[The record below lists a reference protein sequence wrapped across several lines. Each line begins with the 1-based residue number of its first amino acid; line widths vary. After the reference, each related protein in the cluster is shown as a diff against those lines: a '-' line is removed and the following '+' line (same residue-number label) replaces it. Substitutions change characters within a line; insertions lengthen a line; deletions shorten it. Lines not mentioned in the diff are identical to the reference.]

1 MTHRRQFFATVGAGS
16 MAIAFGTHAQVQG
29 RVRRIGYLASADP
42 ATTGDVRDA
51 LREGLRE
58 RGYVEGQNIAIE
70 YRWTEGALER
80 LPKLAAELVHLN
92 VDLIFAWATAAA
104 IAAKRATSTLPI
116 VFVGVADPVASGLV
130 ASLARPGANVTGVS
144 NISRDLMD
152 KLMEVL
158 VQVVPAIS
166 RVAAVHNAPNPSS
179 PLLLQATETA
189 ARSLGLQLQVVDV
202 RASEDFEAAF
212 ATITA
217 AHTMGV
223 VVIPDPMYFSQ
234 RQRIAEL
241 ALKNRLPTVFARRE
255 NAEAGGLI
263 SYGPSLPDQIRHATS
278 YVDKIFKGAKPADL
292 PVEQPTK
299 FELVINLK
307 TAKALGLTI
316 PQSLLLRADKVIQ

>member
-1 MTHRRQFFATVGAGS
+1 MTHRRQFLATVGAGS
-16 MAIAFGTHAQVQG
+16 MAIAFGAHAQVQG

-42 ATTGDVRDA
+42 ATTGDLGDA
-51 LREGLRE
+51 FREGLRE
-58 RGYVEGQNIAIE
+58 HGYVEGQNIAIE

-80 LPKLAAELVHLN
+80 LPKLAAELVRLN

-116 VFVGVADPVASGLV
+116 VFVSVADPVASGLV

-152 KLMEVL
+152 KLMELL
-158 VQVVPAIS
+158 VQVVPGIS
-166 RVAAVHNAPNPSS
+166 RVAAVRNAPNPSS

-202 RASEDFEAAF
+202 HAPEDFETAF
-212 ATITA
+212 TTIAA
-217 AHTMGV
+217 AHAMGV

-234 RQRIAEL
+234 RQRIADL

-299 FELVINLK
+299 FELAINLK
-307 TAKALGLTI
+307 TARALGLTI

>member
-1 MTHRRQFFATVGAGS
+1 VIRRRQFLATVGAGS
-16 MAIAFGTHAQVQG
+16 MAIAFGTRAQAQG

-42 ATTGDVRDA
+42 ATTEDVRGA
-51 LREGLRE
+51 FREGLRE
-58 RGYVEGQNIAIE
+58 HGYVEGQNIAIE

-80 LPKLAAELVHLN
+80 LPILAAELVRLN

-116 VFVGVADPVASGLV
+116 VFVSVADPVASGLV
-130 ASLARPGANVTGVS
+130 ASLSRPGANVTGVS

-152 KLMEVL
+152 KMMELL
-158 VQVVPAIS
+158 VQVVPGIS
-166 RVAAVHNAPNPSS
+166 RVAAVRNAPNPSS

-189 ARSLGLQLQVVDV
+189 ARSLGLQLHAVDV
-202 RASEDFEAAF
+202 RAPEDFETAF

-217 AHTMGV
+217 AHAMGV

-234 RQRIAEL
+234 RQRIADL

-255 NAEAGGLI
+255 NAEAGGLV
-263 SYGPSLPDQIRHATS
+263 SYGPSLPDQFRHATS

-307 TAKALGLTI
+307 TAKALGITI
-316 PQSLLLRADKVIQ
+316 PQALLLRADKVVQ

>member
-1 MTHRRQFFATVGAGS
+1 LIRRRQFLATVGAGS
-16 MAIAFGTHAQVQG
+16 MAITFGTRAQVQG

-42 ATTGDVRDA
+42 ATTEDVRA
-51 LREGLRE
+51 AFREGLRE
-58 RGYVEGQNIAIE
+58 HGYVEGQNIAIE

-80 LPKLAAELVHLN
+80 LPILAAELVRLN

-116 VFVGVADPVASGLV
+116 VFVSVADPVASGLV
-130 ASLARPGANVTGVS
+130 ASLSRPGANVTGVS

-152 KLMEVL
+152 KMMELL
-158 VQVVPAIS
+158 VQVVPGIS
-166 RVAAVHNAPNPSS
+166 RVAAVRNAPNPSS

-189 ARSLGLQLQVVDV
+189 ARSLGLQLQAVDV
-202 RASEDFEAAF
+202 RAPEDFETAF
-212 ATITA
+212 ATVTA
-217 AHTMGV
+217 AHAMGV

-234 RQRIAEL
+234 RQRIADL

-255 NAEAGGLI
+255 NAEAGGLV
-263 SYGPSLPDQIRHATS
+263 SYGPSLPDQFRHATS

-307 TAKALGLTI
+307 TAKALGITI
-316 PQSLLLRADKVIQ
+316 PQALLLRADKVVQ